1 MKSERSEL
9 KSTSDE
15 RKVSDSFTV
24 GLFVDA
30 VAEGRKK
37 ALITKEYVAS
47 RGSFLVYNDAEA
59 IAAID
64 IHFMSEVY
72 AIVPDVSRY
81 VRDMT
86 KYGPVKMGFLKLRSL
101 GVLELI
107 KLGIRHARDV
117 PRVLKQDMIKALP
130 ILVHLDYLE
139 LKKVHPT
146 KMFLHYQ
153 MTDLALANDNRALV
167 ACYLGLAKRY
177 PHCELGL
184 MTKNLTLLEQK
195 LREWD
200 LYAPCVLAP
209 FQSTGYGMRVSQKK
223 CEDLVK
229 TPLRQYVAYTYAT
242 AGSKSAEVAY
252 LRKIGIKKAF
262 VCLREE

>member
-1 MKSERSEL
+1 MKSTR
-9 KSTSDE
+9 
-15 RKVSDSFTV
+15 DSQKNTGETFTV
-24 GLFVDA
+24 GLFVDGA
-30 VAEGRKK
+30 REGTKK
-37 ALITKEYVAS
+37 ALIKKEYVAS
-47 RGSFLVYNDAEA
+47 RGSFLVFNDAEA

-64 IHFMSEVY
+64 SHFMSEVY

-86 KYGPVKMGFLKLRSL
+86 KFGPVKMGMLKLRSL

-107 KLGIRHARDV
+107 KLGARHVWDV
-117 PRVLKQDMIKALP
+117 RAVLKQDMVKVLP

-153 MTDLALANDNRALV
+153 MTDLALANNNRALI
-167 ACYLGLAKRY
+167 ACYLGLKKRY
-177 PHCELGL
+177 SHCELGL
-184 MTKNLTLLEQK
+184 MTKNLTLLEEK

-200 LYAPCVLAP
+200 LYAPSVLAP
-209 FQSTGYGMRVSQKK
+209 FQSTGYGMRTSQKK
-223 CEDLVK
+223 CEGLVK
-229 TPLRQYVAYTYAT
+229 VPLRQYVAYTYAT
-242 AGSKSAEVAY
+242 AARKMGEVAY
-252 LRKIGIKKAF
+252 LKKIGIKKAF